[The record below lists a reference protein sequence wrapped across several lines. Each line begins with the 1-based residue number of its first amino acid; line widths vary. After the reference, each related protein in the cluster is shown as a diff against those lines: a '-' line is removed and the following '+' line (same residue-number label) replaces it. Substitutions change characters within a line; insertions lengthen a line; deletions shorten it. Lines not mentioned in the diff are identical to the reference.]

1 MFDSEI
7 CSTWYDFFISK
18 FQVLSYILLCR
29 CPLISSVSVSQEN
42 HTHASLCVY
51 RSNHSLRLSLESGF
65 LHGRSDLSLEG
76 TVEVPQVT
84 CLLSHIPQTKGKDY
98 FDFF

>member
-18 FQVLSYILLCR
+18 FQALSYILLCR
-29 CPLISSVSVSQEN
+29 CPLTSSASVSQEN

-51 RSNHSLRLSLESGF
+51 PSSHSLCLPLESRC
-65 LHGRSDLSLEG
+65 LHGQSSRSLEG
-76 TVEVPQVT
+76 PAVVLQITCAVT
-84 CLLSHIPQTKGKDY
+84 HSPN
-98 FDFF
+98 